1 MRHPTPINTPPQPPD
16 HEADFVLFPSQTST
30 DSHQARRT
38 SELAQAISRTHPN
51 PTYLASPSSNNYQ
64 QYLHPERRLSSQQ
77 PANFPSAASVSPPQN
92 RRVSD
97 LIQGTGFTTPANSQ
111 RSTSTGNIMHHSR
124 HHANSAP
131 SSMINLPGQRPTVAH
146 FPHSDV
152 SSFHQ
157 SSEMPRPD
165 VMQGSASRGHSSPS
179 SVLTSCASDSNY
191 WDDSAM
197 YSYNAHSQS
206 NGNFLDGSSSS
217 LASYSST
224 DHGVSPATLTVT
236 PNDLFLTPSTF
247 QHTPD
252 SDIFDS
258 PAPLYSNNVS
268 PNFAIQDSPADYGS
282 FDFDANAATKN
293 FFPALP
299 GNDDMQAPPPRPA
312 TIDDMQSPLVNSA
325 AMKVS
330 TSMSR
335 TASYQSPVKS
345 PRGPRPSLSSGIT
358 KAKPKKRQGK
368 LKDMVVNPDDPTSF
382 KRCRNTLAARNSR
395 ARRQQRMED
404 LEEQVSKWKARAINL
419 GWQDADDEEDLE

>member
-1 MRHPTPINTPPQPPD
+1 MAYPTPTIAASHAYKYP
-16 HEADFVLFPSQTST
+16 TST
-30 DSHQARRT
+30 TGPRGRFCSVPFANFNRF
-38 SELAQAISRTHPN
+38 A
-51 PTYLASPSSNNYQ
+51 PSSQ
-64 QYLHPERRLSSQQ
+64 DFRACAGDISQQ

-97 LIQGTGFTTPANSQ
+97 LIQ
-111 RSTSTGNIMHHSR
+111 
-124 HHANSAP
+124 
-131 SSMINLPGQRPTVAH
+131 
-146 FPHSDV
+146 
-152 SSFHQ
+152 
-157 SSEMPRPD
+157 
-165 VMQGSASRGHSSPS
+165 
-179 SVLTSCASDSNY
+179 DSNY